1 MTSKKI
7 NISKILPIF
16 MTFIVMGFV
25 DIVGVSTGYV
35 QKDFELS
42 DSLAQFIPSMVFIW
56 FFFFSIPVGVLQ
68 DKIGKK
74 KMMKIGIVIT
84 LFGLLLP
91 FLNYSFVMIL
101 TAFVFIGIGNTIVQ
115 VAANPLLQEI
125 TPKEK
130 LSSFLSLSQFVKA
143 ITSLLGPIIATYMAL
158 QFGDWRLVFVVYAIV
173 SLVSVF
179 WLSATKIDETMKSD
193 SAATFKSC
201 IGLLNDRFILVIV
214 IAIFLI
220 VGADVGMNSNIQGF
234 LMKLHGLS
242 LENASYG
249 ISIYFMALMISRFS
263 GAILLQFLK
272 PIFFLSITAI
282 LAMAGTLLLLFSS
295 SEIMALTAIFIIGLG
310 AGNLFPLV
318 FSIAIN
324 KMPSRAN
331 EISGLLVMAIVGGAI
346 IPPIMGIISSNFGVA
361 GSISVLMFCFVFMLI
376 IPLFR
381 FNSDEVKE
389 TRNKLK
395 VKS

>member
-1 MTSKKI
+1 
-7 NISKILPIF
+7 
-16 MTFIVMGFV
+16 MGFV

-42 DSLAQFIPSMVFIW
+42 DSLAQFLPSMVFIW
-56 FFFFSIPVGVLQ
+56 FFVFSIPVGILQ

-91 FLNYSFVMIL
+91 FLSYSFVMIL

-115 VAANPLLQEI
+115 VAANPLLQEVS
-125 TPKEK
+125 PKEK

-143 ITSLLGPIIATYMAL
+143 ITSLLGPVIATYMAL
-158 QFGDWRLVFVVYAIV
+158 RYGDWRLVFGVYAVV
-173 SLVSVF
+173 SFISVV
-179 WLSATKIDETMKSD
+179 WLSTTTIDETIKSD
-193 SAATFKSC
+193 TPATFRSC
-201 IGLLNDRFILVIV
+201 LGLLNDKFILAIV

-249 ISIYFMALMISRFS
+249 ISIYFTALMISRFS
-263 GAILLQFLK
+263 GAILLQFFK
-272 PIFFLSITAI
+272 PNFFLIVTTILAIIGAI
-282 LAMAGTLLLLFSS
+282 LILFST
-295 SEIMALTAIFIIGLG
+295 SEVMALTAIFIVGLG

-331 EISGLLVMAIVGGAI
+331 EISGLLVMAVVGGAI
-346 IPPIMGIISSNFGVA
+346 IPPIIGIVSSNFGVI
-361 GSISVLMFCFVFMLI
+361 GSISVLIFCFIFILI
-376 IPLFR
+376 IPMIKTKNL
-381 FNSDEVKE
+381 SSHE
-389 TRNKLK
+389 
-395 VKS
+395 

>member
-1 MTSKKI
+1 MREKKI
-7 NISKILPIF
+7 NIQKVLPVF
-16 MTFIVMGFV
+16 LTFIVMGFV

-56 FFFFSIPVGVLQ
+56 FFVFSIPVGILQ

-84 LFGLLLP
+84 FFGLLLP
-91 FLNYSFVMIL
+91 FLSYSFIMIL
-101 TAFVFIGIGNTIVQ
+101 VAFIFIGIGNTIVQ
-115 VAANPLLQEI
+115 VAANPLLQEV

-158 QFGDWRLVFVVYAIV
+158 QFGDWRLVFAVYAIV
-173 SLVSVF
+173 SLISIF
-179 WLSATKIDETMKSD
+179 WLSATTIDEIIKSD
-193 SAATFKSC
+193 TPATFKSC
-201 IGLLNDRFILVIV
+201 MGLLKDKFILVIV

-234 LMKLHGLS
+234 LMKLHGLT

-249 ISIYFMALMISRFS
+249 ISIYFTALMISRFS

-272 PIFFLSITAI
+272 PIFFLITTTI
-282 LAMAGTLLLLFSS
+282 LAIAGTFLLLFST
-295 SEIMALTAIFIIGLG
+295 SEAVALTAIFIIGLG

-324 KMPSRAN
+324 KMPTRAN
-331 EISGLLVMAIVGGAI
+331 EISGLLIMAVVGGAV
-346 IPPIMGIISSNFGVA
+346 IPPIMGIASSNFGLI
-361 GSISVLMFCFVFMLI
+361 GSISVLIFCFAFMFI
-376 IPLFR
+376 IPLI
-381 FNSDEVKE
+381 
-389 TRNKLK
+389 KLD
-395 VKS
+395 SNE

>member
-1 MTSKKI
+1 MTTKKI
-7 NISKILPIF
+7 NISKILPVFLTF
-16 MTFIVMGFV
+16 MVMGFV

-42 DSLAQFIPSMVFIW
+42 DSLAQFLPSMVFIW
-56 FFFFSIPVGVLQ
+56 FFVFSIPVGILQ

-91 FLNYSFVMIL
+91 FLSYSFVMIL

-115 VAANPLLQEI
+115 VAANPLLQEVS
-125 TPKEK
+125 PKEK

-143 ITSLLGPIIATYMAL
+143 ITSLLGPVIATYMAL
-158 QFGDWRLVFVVYAIV
+158 RYGDWRLVFGVYAVV
-173 SLVSVF
+173 SFISVV
-179 WLSATKIDETMKSD
+179 WLSTTTIDETIKSD
-193 SAATFKSC
+193 TPATFRSC
-201 IGLLNDRFILVIV
+201 LGLLNDKFILAIV

-249 ISIYFMALMISRFS
+249 ISIYFTALMISRFS
-263 GAILLQFLK
+263 GAILLQFFK
-272 PIFFLSITAI
+272 PNFFLIVTTILAIIGAI
-282 LAMAGTLLLLFSS
+282 LILFST
-295 SEIMALTAIFIIGLG
+295 SEVMALTAIFIVGLG

-331 EISGLLVMAIVGGAI
+331 EISGLLVMAVVGGAI
-346 IPPIMGIISSNFGVA
+346 IPPIIGIVSSNFGVI
-361 GSISVLMFCFVFMLI
+361 GSISVLIFCFIFILI
-376 IPLFR
+376 IPMIKTKNL
-381 FNSDEVKE
+381 SSHE
-389 TRNKLK
+389 
-395 VKS
+395 

>member
-7 NISKILPIF
+7 KTSTILPVF
-16 MTFIVMGFV
+16 LSFIVMGFV

-42 DSLAQFIPSMVFIW
+42 DSMAQFIPAMVFIW
-56 FFFFSIPVGVLQ
+56 FFIFSIPVGVLQ

-74 KMMKIGIVIT
+74 KMMTIGIWIT
-84 LFGLLLP
+84 FFGLILP

-101 TAFVFIGIGNTIVQ
+101 IAFVFIGIGNTVIQ
-115 VAANPLLQEI
+115 VSANPLLQEV
-125 TPKEK
+125 TAKEK

-158 QFGDWRLVFVVYAIV
+158 AYGDWRLVFAVYAVV
-173 SLVSVF
+173 SLLSVL
-179 WLSATKIDETMKSD
+179 WLSSTPIIETIKSD
-193 SAATFKSC
+193 VPATFKSC
-201 IGLLNDRFILVIV
+201 LSLLKDKFILVIV

-234 LMKLHGLS
+234 LMKLHGLT

-249 ISIYFMALMISRFS
+249 ISVYFTALMISRFV
-263 GAILLQFLK
+263 GAILLQFFK
-272 PIFFLSITAI
+272 TQFFLVTTTI
-282 LAMAGTLLLLFSS
+282 LAIAGTLLLLFSS
-295 SEIMALTAIFIIGLG
+295 SPTMAYVAIFVVGLG

-324 KMPSRAN
+324 NMPTRAN
-331 EISGLLVMAIVGGAI
+331 EISGLLIMAIVGGAV
-346 IPPIMGIISSNFGVA
+346 IPPIMGAVRSNMGEV
-361 GSISVLMFCFVFMLI
+361 GGILILLVCFAYILI
-376 IPLFR
+376 IPMM
-381 FNSDEVKE
+381 K
-389 TRNKLK
+389 KK
-395 VKS
+395 K